1 MSMNRWSAG
10 ALALPLLLSGCS
22 LFPTKRHLP
31 VPIAPAIVLGATPE
45 ELVAQ
50 VDQRWNDF
58 ENIAVTVDIQATLLK
73 PQQGL
78 ATDFPSVHGWIVMQ
92 KPDSLRVVGQLGL
105 VGLRVFDMASDGNRF
120 TLLIPPQSKAME
132 GSNSVVRKSENQFE
146 NLRPGFL
153 FDAMMVRALDP
164 DDFYARISDTE
175 TIEDAANKHLL
186 LMPEYVLS
194 ITRHASNGSKVDK
207 PMRVITFH
215 RDDLL
220 PSNQDLYDNQGNL
233 ESQVSYSA
241 YKDFGGTQYPTKVVI
256 KRPLENIQFVLTV
269 EKVDKNQKLPEG
281 EFTVNIPPG
290 TAVQHLDEAKEDQPE
305 KAQPQ
310 QTQPQ

>member
-1 MSMNRWSAG
+1 MRINWLSAG
-10 ALALPLLLSGCS
+10 VLATPLLLSGCS

-31 VPIAPAIVLGATPE
+31 VPIAPAIVLAATPE
-45 ELVAQ
+45 ELVAN

-58 ENIAVTVDIQATLLK
+58 ENLAVTVDIQATLLK

-78 ATDFPSVHGWIVMQ
+78 ATDYPSVHGWIVMQ
-92 KPDSLRVVGQLGL
+92 KPASLRVVGQLGL
-105 VGLRVFDMASDGNRF
+105 VGVRVFDMASDGNRF
-120 TLLIPPQSKAME
+120 TLLIPPRSKAME

-146 NLRPGFL
+146 NLRPGFF
-153 FDAMMVRALDP
+153 FDAMMVRGLEPNDY
-164 DDFYARISDTE
+164 YARISDTE
-175 TIEDAANKHLL
+175 TIQDAANKHLL

-194 ITRHASNGSKVDK
+194 ITQHASNGSKVDK
-207 PMRVITFH
+207 PVRVITFH

-233 ESQVSYSA
+233 ESQVSYSV

-281 EFTVNIPPG
+281 EFSVKIPPG
-290 TAVQHLDEAKEDQPE
+290 TQVQHLDQASADPPEKVQPE
-305 KAQPQ
+305 KARPR
-310 QTQPQ
+310 